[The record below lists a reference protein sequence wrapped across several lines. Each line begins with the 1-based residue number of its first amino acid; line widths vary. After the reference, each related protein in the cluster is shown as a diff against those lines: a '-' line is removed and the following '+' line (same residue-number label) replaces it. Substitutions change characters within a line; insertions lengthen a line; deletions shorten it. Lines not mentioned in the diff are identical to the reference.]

1 MFHGVDPQHMLEA
14 VLREHGEVRERARRD
29 AEGRRLMSRLSGRR
43 NAASF
48 RGWVGGKR
56 ET

>member
-14 VLREHGEVRERARRD
+14 VLREHEEARDRARRD
-29 AEGRRLMSRLSGRR
+29 AEGRRRSLLAWRR
-43 NAASF
+43 DEAF
-48 RGWVGGKR
+48 FKGWGGKR